1 MSTRKTID
9 IRALHCPSCGAPAQV
24 HPGND
29 TYICNFCQASF
40 LVERPM
46 AAPPPVPNMDPPRG
60 PPVNPYAGRDFSTPQ
75 IPVRVIDYGAGR
87 SSGGGGAIAFVVAI
101 GAIAALAGVIIPLV
115 VRSGGG
121 GSGGGGIFGGG
132 WNGKQ
137 PLVCSGN
144 DWITVDHV
152 KAHFDKGVAIDA
164 SGNCEVSCKDCDIS
178 APTIVRARENA
189 SVHFD
194 HGTAEGKVF
203 YEASENASVSNDH
216 TKANGTKKDASNE
229 YQSGKPEWPTSGPF
243 VCGETNNGG
252 EFKNVKVKVTEG
264 AAIVA
269 SVNCTLKLS
278 NCTIEGPVG
287 ILLNDNASIELDDCE
302 VHATVG
308 AYARANGDIQL
319 EGGTFVGTDK
329 AVDLKDNAS
338 LHGHG
343 AKVEG
348 SKATEGNAEVELE

>member
-1 MSTRKTID
+1 MKPRTTID
-9 IRALHCPSCGAPAQV
+9 IRALHCPECGAPAQV
-24 HPGND
+24 HPGQE
-29 TYICNFCQASF
+29 TYNCNFCHASF

-46 AAPPPVPNMDPPRG
+46 AAPPAVPRIDPPA
-60 PPVNPYAGRDFSTPQ
+60 PPANPYAARDFSTPQ
-75 IPVRVIDYGAGR
+75 VPVRVIDYGAGQR
-87 SSGGGGAIAFVVAI
+87 SGGGGAVAFIVALAI
-101 GAIAALAGVIIPLV
+101 LGGIAAIVIPLV
-115 VRSGGG
+115 ASSG
-121 GSGGGGIFGGG
+121 GGGGIFG
-132 WNGKQ
+132 WNGKK

-152 KAHFDKGVAIDA
+152 TAHFADGVAIDA
-164 SGNCEVSCKDCDIS
+164 SGNCYVTCKDCDVS
-178 APTIVRARENA
+178 APTVVRARENA

-194 HGTAEGKVF
+194 HGTAQGSKVF
-203 YEASENASVSNDH
+203 FEASENAMVSIDH
-216 TKANGTKKDASNE
+216 TKTAGTTKAPSNE
-229 YQSGKPEWPTSGPF
+229 TSSDKQEWPSSGPF
-243 VCGETNNGG
+243 VCGEHGNGG
-252 EFKNVKVKVTEG
+252 EFKNVKVKVAQG

-269 SVNCTLKLS
+269 SVNCSLKLS

-308 AYARANGDIQL
+308 AYARANGEIDL

-348 SKATEGNAEVELE
+348 SKSTEGNAEVQLE

>member
-1 MSTRKTID
+1 VSSGRKTID
-9 IRALHCPSCGAPAQV
+9 IRALHCPQCGAPAQV
-24 HPGND
+24 HPGENV
-29 TYICNFCQASF
+29 YVCNFCQASF
-40 LVERPM
+40 LVERAM
-46 AAPPPVPNMDPPRG
+46 ADPPPIPAIQ
-60 PPVNPYAGRDFSTPQ
+60 PPVVPPANPYAARDFSRPQ
-75 IPVRVIDYGAGR
+75 VPVRIVDYGAGR
-87 SSGGGGAIAFVVAI
+87 RSGGGGAV
-101 GAIAALAGVIIPLV
+101 GAIITLAILIGVAAAILPLIL
-115 VRSGGG
+115 RG
-121 GSGGGGIFGGG
+121 GSGGGIFGGG
-132 WNGKQ
+132 WSGKE

-144 DWITVDHV
+144 EWIVVDHV

-216 TKANGTKKDASNE
+216 TKAGGTKKDAPHDYAS
-229 YQSGKPEWPTSGPF
+229 KPEWPSSGPF
-243 VCGETNNGG
+243 VCGEANGGG
-252 EFKNVKVKVTEG
+252 EFKNVKVKVTSG

-269 SVNCTLKLS
+269 SVNCSLKLS
-278 NCTIEGPVG
+278 DCTIEGPVG
-287 ILLNDNASIELDDCE
+287 ILLNDNANIELDNCE

-308 AYARANGDIQL
+308 AYARANGEIQL

-348 SKATEGNAEVELE
+348 SKSTEGNAEVELE

>member
-1 MSTRKTID
+1 MVAFIIAIS
-9 IRALHCPSCGAPAQV
+9 
-24 HPGND
+24 
-29 TYICNFCQASF
+29 
-40 LVERPM
+40 
-46 AAPPPVPNMDPPRG
+46 
-60 PPVNPYAGRDFSTPQ
+60 
-75 IPVRVIDYGAGR
+75 VIG
-87 SSGGGGAIAFVVAI
+87 V
-101 GAIAALAGVIIPLV
+101 LAGVIIPIIA
-115 VRSGGG
+115 RSG
-121 GSGGGGIFGGG
+121 GGGGIFGG
-132 WNGKQ
+132 WSGKE

-164 SGNCEVSCKDCDIS
+164 SGNCYVTCKDCDIS

-189 SVHFD
+189 SVNFD
-194 HGTAEGKVF
+194 HGTATGKVF
-203 YEASENASVSNDH
+203 FEATENARVSNDH
-216 TKANGTKKDASNE
+216 TKANGTVKQPTNDYSG
-229 YQSGKPEWPTSGPF
+229 GKPEWPSSGPF
-243 VCGETNNGG
+243 VCGEGNGGG

-302 VHATVG
+302 VHAKIG
-308 AYARANGDIQL
+308 AYARANGEIDL

-343 AKVEG
+343 ASVEG
-348 SKATEGNAEVELE
+348 SKSTEGNAEVQLE